1 MGHTPPHPKG
11 AEPSDPPPILESP
24 TDAYTYS
31 DQNRQSNTYTRG
43 RGMESQTRPILR
55 GWSQRPSQK
64 KKLGLHTDGCPYG
77 LISSDQIRRDN
88 ESSVF

>member
-1 MGHTPPHPKG
+1 MGHTLPRPKE
-11 AEPSDPPPILESP
+11 AELPPPILESP

-43 RGMESQTRPILR
+43 RGMEGQTRPILR

-64 KKLGLHTDGCPYG
+64 RNWDSILMDVHT
-77 LISSDQIRRDN
+77 
-88 ESSVF
+88 V